1 MTLRTR
7 IAHLLEKF
15 FLDPVAA
22 YVVIEYADF
31 DTLLCLADQRLL
43 KTGTRFIV
51 TKNIIENVNMVA
63 GLFDLFEQGGHL
75 GSPVAVM
82 GQAAAVKGNRLRSIG
97 KQSGQGLTCG
107 RNGGIASTHMGR
119 KSIDH
124 EPLVGTARN
133 NPLAPQILPEEEIEN
148 QSHDRSEN
156 QHDDPR
162 DRLERVAVAQNDNQD
177 DADNRRRIDGDE
189 QICQELQHRGGG
201 LSGFRRD
208 CFGFRICVPGCRSI

>member
-1 MTLRTR
+1 
-7 IAHLLEKF
+7 
-15 FLDPVAA
+15 
-22 YVVIEYADF
+22 
-31 DTLLCLADQRLL
+31 
-43 KTGTRFIV
+43 
-51 TKNIIENVNMVA
+51 MVA

-148 QSHDRSEN
+148 QSHDRSEISTTT
-156 QHDDPR
+156 HGIVLSGL
-162 DRLERVAVAQNDNQD
+162 RLPKMTTRMMPITVAV
-177 DADNRRRIDGDE
+177 
-189 QICQELQHRGGG
+189 
-201 LSGFRRD
+201 
-208 CFGFRICVPGCRSI
+208 